1 MALKT
6 AAVIQQDINDRF
18 EKRIKDRIAPGS
30 VIDMYSATI
39 SENLEEVYEE
49 IEKNKTPH
57 IWSNLE
63 GEQLDWTGA
72 WVNLPRAVGESDT
85 NYRYRLTH
93 WTKSNEAAN
102 TTAIQNATLSP
113 QYASNIDYQPF
124 THGSGTGTCYIIP
137 KEYTAETINAA
148 LNEAVEAIKK
158 VASPSTYIEY
168 IIPAIRSIKLEIY
181 IESESGDLSIIKKNL
196 ESKIADY
203 INAIAPRDYLR
214 IGEINK
220 MGQNESFVDYF
231 AVAGVLVDNEPSATT
246 RILQGID
253 TKMLFDEIIWIDGE

>member
-1 MALKT
+1 MASKK
-6 AAVIQQDINDRF
+6 AAEIQQEINSRF

-39 SENLEEVYEE
+39 SENFEEVYDT

-85 NYRYRLTH
+85 NYRYRLSH

-148 LNEAVEAIKK
+148 LNEAVEAMKK
-158 VASPSTYIEY
+158 VSSPSTYIEY
-168 IIPAIRSIKLEIY
+168 IIPAIKSVRLEIY
-181 IESESGDLSIIKKNL
+181 IESSSGDLSLIKQNL
-196 ESKIADY
+196 ETKISSY
-203 INAIAPRDYLR
+203 INAIAPRDYLS

-231 AVAGVLVDNEPSATT
+231 AVAGLLIDNEATT
-246 RILQGID
+246 ATRVLQGID